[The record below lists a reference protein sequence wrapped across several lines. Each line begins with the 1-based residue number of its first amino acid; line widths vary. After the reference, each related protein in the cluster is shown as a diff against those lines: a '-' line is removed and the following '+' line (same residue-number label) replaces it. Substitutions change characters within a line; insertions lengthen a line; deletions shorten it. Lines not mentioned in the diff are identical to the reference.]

1 MKSISTLLAFITV
14 VLLFSSCTSQSFM
27 LTERDVANDGI
38 NPINKADFKMVANK
52 PAGTNGDADAKWMA
66 ASKPHVV
73 AASSRI
79 ARRTDAVAL
88 SAATTVEGHEIL
100 KREIEKA
107 MKKDNT
113 DSKPSKTKT
122 RAKAKKQNSPGS
134 NILL

>member
-1 MKSISTLLAFITV
+1 
-14 VLLFSSCTSQSFM
+14 M

-38 NPINKADFKMVANK
+38 TPIQKADFKMVANK
-52 PAGTNGDADAKWMA
+52 PADAYVDADAKWMA

-73 AASSRI
+73 ATSSRI
-79 ARRTDAVAL
+79 KRRTDAVAL

-107 MKKDNT
+107 MKKEKPDT
-113 DSKPSKTKT
+113 KPSKTKT
-122 RAKAKKQNSPGS
+122 RTKAKKQNNPDS